1 MLVQLVLGDAVHSLM
16 LGIVL
21 TASRILRWLGSK
33 RHAILLRA
41 ENQRIHHG
49 VRLILGGILLV
60 VITLMLHCLQR
71 LH

>member
-1 MLVQLVLGDAVHSLM
+1 MLVQLSIGDAVHSLM

-21 TASRILRWLGSK
+21 TASHILGWLGSK
-33 RHAILLRA
+33 RHAILCRA

-49 VRLILGGILLV
+49 IRLCLGGILLV
-60 VITLMLHCLQR
+60 VIALMLHCLQR

>member
-21 TASRILRWLGSK
+21 AASRILRWLRRQ
-33 RHAILLRA
+33 RHAILFRA
-41 ENQRIHHG
+41 ENQRIHHS
-49 VRLILGGILLV
+49 VRLVLGGILLV
-60 VITLMLHCLQR
+60 VITLMLHCLQG